1 MSLLTSVND
10 ESQNISQFIPAAYTS
25 GGARMIATAAPEGVV
40 RIAPATTGGSAGG
53 AFLRGGTGATGLI
66 LGANDTLN
74 SQVVLT
80 NTPSARINLN
90 SDTRISVPGTGLDVA
105 NSMIAIAGAPGAA
118 TLDTYVN
125 RDIHGYSD
133 TGYVEETETR
143 VGGGVV
149 PNPVPLP
156 EGLYSVM
163 VVPQGA
169 GNEAAQA
176 SAVCYWDGAVW
187 TGNGV
192 SFNFTAG
199 APNVAIGPAAGGA
212 TLTVGGASIPAGNLD
227 VVFRQ
232 LLAAATI

>member
-25 GGARMIATAAPEGVV
+25 GGARMIATAASEGAV
-40 RIAPATTGGSAGG
+40 RIAAATSGPSAGG
-53 AFLRGGTGATGLI
+53 AFLRGGPGATGLV
-66 LGANDTLN
+66 LGANDSVN
-74 SQVVLT
+74 SQIVMAA
-80 NTPSARINLN
+80 TPSAAVNLN
-90 SDTRISVPGTGLDVA
+90 SNTNVSVPGTTFTVTNA
-105 NSMIAIAGAPGAA
+105 MIATAGAPGAA

-133 TGYVEETETR
+133 TGYVDETVTR
-143 VGGGVV
+143 VGAGAVANPGV
-149 PNPVPLP
+149 LP
-156 EGLYSVM
+156 QGLYSVI
-163 VVPQGA
+163 VVPQGP

-176 SAVCYWDGAVW
+176 SAHCYWDGAAW

-212 TLTVGGASIPAGNLD
+212 TLTIGGASVPVGNID
-227 VVFRQ
+227 VRFRQ
-232 LLAAATI
+232 LLAAP

>member
-25 GGARMIATAAPEGVV
+25 GGARMIATAASEGIV
-40 RIAPATTGGSAGG
+40 RIAPATTGGSAGA
-53 AFLRGGTGATGLI
+53 AFLRGGTGANSTI

-80 NTPSARINLN
+80 NTPSERINLN
-90 SDTRISVPGTGLDVA
+90 SNTNVSVPGTALTVT
-105 NSMIAIAGAPGAA
+105 NSITATAGAPGAA
-118 TLDTYVN
+118 ALDTFVN

-133 TGYVEETETR
+133 TGYVDQTVTR
-143 VGGGVV
+143 AGAGAVANPGVL
-149 PNPVPLP
+149 PL
-156 EGLYSVM
+156 GLYSVI

-176 SAVCYWDGAVW
+176 SAHCYWDGAAW

-212 TLTVGGASIPAGNLD
+212 TLTIGGASVPVGNID
-227 VVFRQ
+227 VRFRQ
-232 LLAAATI
+232 LLAAP